1 MLDSNAVYNRVLR
14 EREEADKLQ
23 LERKKEEE
31 QRELEATQAT
41 GEKDVKDY
49 NLGDNIKE
57 GVGAIVGGGI
67 DIYNSVASLPKLFD
81 KRFYQPTDPENP
93 YQYDA
98 PWLIKHQ
105 PITRTRW
112 GKFVRGGTEIVGGLV
127 GTGKVLWGI
136 KGLKGLATAAK
147 ATRLGRVGLSAVQ
160 GASYDLISNQ
170 SQEQNLARSLIDIK
184 PQWAG
189 VLNPIATR
197 EDMSPAMKSVYN
209 IGEGLGIGGLF
220 DVAVEAGGWGLRSY
234 SINAKKSA
242 KKITTNN
249 YDALSKAVDK
259 SSDIDY
265 GKKTVQ
271 IEAGAR
277 KAYERSLFRK
287 MKNSGEIPKD
297 TSIATFRKE
306 YKPWK
311 KLPDEQKNE
320 AMQMFADKNELDW
333 GPYRDMNLRA
343 GRQSKANKELA
354 IEQLEF
360 ALTQGTPRP
369 NPAYYMGA
377 DVTDNQALSS
387 STMPMKGPRDMIEI
401 RNNPTQKYGSPRG
414 TLTEAN
420 IRRIEYSAP
429 GTVTSE
435 RNSLA
440 KVLQAEPSFH
450 ELYSTAM
457 PEVVAEDLANA
468 TADIMRFVNDSGH
481 TRLIDIPQEDVIKY
495 IKDKNA
501 GNPTAIEGI
510 GTLNT
515 AQLVATD
522 TVLGQLLYE
531 ARDLAKAS
539 LSVADEIAINA
550 DGSVLD
556 GILARYSAIARMRKE
571 TSMLASFNL
580 RKQNAGGNLKDT
592 IAEMDI
598 RGKASDAVAENVAT
612 FKQLLKN
619 DVDDDLLESFIHFTA
634 TGNGKKQTW
643 TDMNTFYTR
652 KLKGYREGD
661 VYQRNAIINELQTMG
676 INSMLSGPKTP
687 VRALVGTGLQ
697 TVMRPVATIL
707 GSLGQGNDRVTRGA
721 FQSLGAMVEARNDA
735 WRKAVADFQSYNIHE
750 EGWRGLTQTKKD
762 QEWEDMMKYFD
773 QHGTTGEKAS
783 AHFANALR
791 EINKIPVFNYGPRIM
806 KSLDTYFTQIIA
818 RGRVRQLAF
827 DDVWTKLQQSGEI
840 ISDQDFDRIVK
851 QAEVDFEG
859 KVFSADGQITDE
871 MVKFASDEAKLTA
884 ELTGF
889 AKDLDL
895 VFEKTPYLRP
905 FFLFARTGVNALH
918 MTSKYTPILNRFI
931 RENVDIRTG
940 NWDDPGMIKYG
951 IKSQAD
957 LEIAQ
962 AVMRGREAIG
972 YGVTSTA
979 ALMALNGQ
987 ITGNGPPDRGL
998 RNTMIQNGWQPRSI
1012 KIGGN
1017 YVSYEALEPFNMFFS
1032 FIADTVDA
1040 QRVMG
1045 EEWAGNNFGKISYL
1059 LSANVTNKSF
1069 LAGLLQ
1075 LQDLMTSQGGDASR
1089 VIANF
1094 ANNQLP
1100 LAGLRNEIGK
1110 VLSPGMRELE
1120 TGFWQSVGN
1129 RNLWADIGTPGKL
1142 LPYKYDVLNGERIN
1156 AHEPLTRLVNAILPF
1171 NLGVGTNPTRELLFR
1186 SGLNL
1191 KQTFNTGPGGE
1202 SLEGYPDL
1210 KSKYQFYMGQQNIEA
1225 QLEKAFTPQII
1236 DSIKDME
1243 RDRDS
1248 GKVYEPRYTLHGRI
1262 IEEIFR
1268 NAKKQA
1274 WQMLLQDK
1282 DIGGKASTLE
1292 YLHQIGQL
1300 GNKLRMQGQPDA
1312 AENVQRQIDQLKNKP
1327 IK

>member
-1 MLDSNAVYNRVLR
+1 MDSNAVFNRVLQ
-14 EREEADKLQ
+14 ERDDAQKAELEKQEQDKQLQ
-23 LERKKEEE
+23 LEAAEE
-31 QRELEATQAT
+31 T

-57 GVGAIVGGGI
+57 LGGAVVGGGI
-67 DIYNSVASLPKLFD
+67 DIVNSVGSLPKLFD
-81 KRFYQPTDPENP
+81 KRFYQATDPENP
-93 YQYDA
+93 YQFDA
-98 PWLIKHQ
+98 PWIIKAK

-112 GKFVRGGTEIVGGLV
+112 GKFIRGGTELVGGLV

-147 ATRLGRVGLSAVQ
+147 ATRMGRVGLSAVQ

-189 VLNPIATR
+189 VLNPIATK
-197 EDMSPAMKSVYN
+197 EDMSPALKSVYN

-242 KKITTNN
+242 KKITSKN
-249 YDALSKAVDK
+249 YDAISKAVDK
-259 SSDIDY
+259 SSDVDY

-271 IEAGAR
+271 IESGAR

-287 MKNSGEIPKD
+287 MKNSGTIPKD
-297 TSIATFRKE
+297 TSIDNFRKQ

-320 AMQMFADKNELDW
+320 AMQMFADKNDLDW
-333 GPYRDMNLRA
+333 GPYRDMNLRSV
-343 GRQSKANKELA
+343 RQNKANKDLA

-360 ALTQGTPRP
+360 DLTQGTPRS
-369 NPAYYMGA
+369 NPAYYKGA
-377 DVTDNQALSS
+377 DVTDNQALSA
-387 STMPMKGPRDMIEI
+387 STMAVKGPRDMLEI
-401 RNNPTQKYGSPRG
+401 RNNPSQKYGSPRG

-440 KVLQAEPSFH
+440 KVLQAEPAYH
-450 ELYSTAM
+450 QLYGEAM
-457 PEVVAEDLANA
+457 PKAIAEDLADA
-468 TADIMRFVNDSGH
+468 TADVMRFVNDSGH
-481 TRLIDIPQEDVIKY
+481 SRLIDIPQEDVIKY
-495 IKDKNA
+495 IKAKDA
-501 GNPTAIEGI
+501 GRPTAIEGI
-510 GTLNT
+510 GTLNK

-550 DGSVLD
+550 DGSMLD
-556 GILARYSAIARMRKE
+556 GILSRYSAIARMRKE
-571 TSMLASFNL
+571 TSLLSSFEL
-580 RKQNAGGNLKDT
+580 RKFNSGGKLKDT
-592 IAEMDI
+592 IDEIDI
-598 RGKASDAVAENVAT
+598 RGKASDAAAEEVAT

-619 DVDDDLLESFIHFTA
+619 DTDDELLESFIHFTA

-643 TDMNTFYTR
+643 KDLQTFFSR
-652 KLKGYREGD
+652 KLKGYREGNA
-661 VYQRNAIINELQTMG
+661 YQRNAILNELQTMG
-676 INSMLSGPKTP
+676 VNSMLSGPKTP

-697 TVMRPVATIL
+697 TIMRPVATIL
-707 GSLGQGNDRVTRGA
+707 GSVGKGNDRVTRGA
-721 FQSLGAMVEARNDA
+721 FQTLGAMVESRNDA
-735 WRKAVADFQSYNIHE
+735 WRKAVADFQSYTVHE
-750 EGWRGLTQTKKD
+750 EGWRGLTTNAKD
-762 QEWEDMMKYFD
+762 QEWEGMMKYFD
-773 QHGTTGEKAS
+773 QYGTDGEKAS

-791 EINKIPVFNYGPRIM
+791 EINKMPVFNYGPRVM
-806 KSLDTYFTQIIA
+806 KSLDTYFTQLIA

-827 DDVWTKLQQSGEI
+827 DDVWTRVQQSGEI
-840 ISDQDFDRIVK
+840 ISDQDFDRIVR
-851 QAEVDFEG
+851 QSEVDFEG
-859 KVFSADGQITDE
+859 KVFSADGQVTDE
-871 MVKFASDEAKLTA
+871 MVKFAADEAKLTA

-889 AKDLDL
+889 AKDLDV
-895 VFEKTPYLRP
+895 VFEKQPFLRP
-905 FFLFARTGVNALH
+905 FFLFARTGVNALY

-940 NWDDPGMIKYG
+940 NWDDPVMIKYG

-962 AVMRGREAIG
+962 SVMRGREAIG

-979 ALMALNGQ
+979 AMMALNGQ

-998 RNTMIQNGWQPRSI
+998 RNTWIQNGWQPRSI

-1040 QRVMG
+1040 QKVMG
-1045 EEWAGNNFGKISYL
+1045 DEWAGNNFGKAAYI

-1075 LQDLMTSQGGDASR
+1075 LQDLLTSQGRDVGR
-1089 VIANF
+1089 VSANF

-1110 VLSPGMRELE
+1110 LLSPGMRELE

-1129 RNLWADIGTPGKL
+1129 RNLYADIGTQGKL
-1142 LPYKYDVLNGERIN
+1142 LPYKYDVLNGERIKD
-1156 AHEPLTRLVNAILPF
+1156 HDPLTRLVNAVLPF

-1186 SGLNL
+1186 SGLSL
-1191 KQTFNTGPGGE
+1191 KQTFNTGPNGE
-1202 SLEGYPDL
+1202 SLEGHPDL

-1225 QLEKAFTPQII
+1225 QLEKAFTPQIV
-1236 DSIKDME
+1236 DSIKQME
-1243 RDRDS
+1243 RDRDM
-1248 GKVYEPRYTLHGRI
+1248 GKVYEPRNTLHGPI
-1262 IEEIFR
+1262 IEQIFR

-1274 WQMLLQDK
+1274 WQMVLQDK
-1282 DIGGKASTLE
+1282 DIGGKAGRLE
-1292 YLHQIGQL
+1292 YLHQLGQL
-1300 GNKLRMQGQPDA
+1300 GNSLRMQGQPDA
-1312 AENVQRQIDQLKNKP
+1312 AENVQRQVNQLKNKP